1 MSCPA
6 RRSVGRAQVFW
17 HRRRCRSDLPGLDQR
32 PGFHR
37 SDGQRVRA
45 IPQPEKGTAVTIVET
60 RADTRAITG
69 GVDTH
74 ADVHV
79 AAALDPIGGLLGVRE
94 FPATAAGYGRLLD
107 WLGGFGT
114 VCLVGIEGTGSYGAG
129 LARHITTAGVRVV
142 EAGRSD
148 RQDRR
153 RQGKSD
159 SLDAVSAARAALSG
173 RARGASQGRDGAVEA
188 IRALMVA
195 KRSASA
201 ERTQTINQ
209 ARALV
214 LTGPDDLRARFTGHT
229 AAALV
234 AELASLRPRPGSTVG
249 YATRIAL
256 RELGRRAEFLDG
268 QLERLDELIGP
279 LVAARAP
286 GLLALYGIGPHT
298 AALLLIAAGD
308 HPERL
313 RSEAA
318 WAHLCGAAPIPASS
332 GKTVR
337 RRLNP
342 GGDRQANHALWR
354 IVFTRMGS
362 DPATRAYVERRTAG
376 GKSKKEIIRC
386 LKRYVAREVYPHLG
400 GTLGEAAAGAA
411 RTKTFLASRYK
422 RIVRRRGRQRALVA
436 VGNSLLTIAWH
447 LLSDPA
453 AHFTDLGPDW
463 HDRLA
468 PLRRKRQ
475 LIAELERL
483 SGKKVTL
490 HDAA

>member
-1 MSCPA
+1 MA
-6 RRSVGRAQVFW
+6 
-17 HRRRCRSDLPGLDQR
+17 L
-32 PGFHR
+32 
-37 SDGQRVRA
+37 
-45 IPQPEKGTAVTIVET
+45 TIVET
-60 RADTRAITG
+60 RPVTG

-79 AAALDPIGGLLGVRE
+79 AAALDPVGGLLGVRE
-94 FPATAAGYGRLLD
+94 FPATAAGYARLLD

-129 LARHITTAGVRVV
+129 LTRHVTAAGVRVV
-142 EAGRSD
+142 EVDRSD

-159 SLDAVSAARAALSG
+159 SLDAVSAARAAQSG
-173 RARGASQGRDGAVEA
+173 RARGAPKGRDGTVEA

-195 KRSASA
+195 KRSAGS

-214 LTGPDDLRARFTGHT
+214 LTGPDDLRAGSPSTPRPPWSPRS
-229 AAALV
+229 
-234 AELASLRPRPGSTVG
+234 ASLRPRPGDVVG
-249 YATRIAL
+249 YAVRVAL

-268 QLERLDELIGP
+268 QLQRLDELIVP
-279 LVAARAP
+279 LVTAHAP

-318 WAHLCGAAPIPASS
+318 WAHLCAAAPIPASS

-337 RRLNP
+337 HRLNP

-354 IVFTRMGS
+354 IVITRMS
-362 DPATRAYVERRTAG
+362 SHPPTRIYVERR
-376 GKSKKEIIRC
+376 SKEGRSKMEIIRC
-386 LKRYVAREVYPHLG
+386 LKRYVAREVYPHLR
-400 GTLGEAAAGAA
+400 AAG
-411 RTKTFLASRYK
+411 
-422 RIVRRRGRQRALVA
+422 
-436 VGNSLLTIAWH
+436 
-447 LLSDPA
+447 
-453 AHFTDLGPDW
+453 
-463 HDRLA
+463 
-468 PLRRKRQ
+468 
-475 LIAELERL
+475 
-483 SGKKVTL
+483 
-490 HDAA
+490 